1 VTGGGVSHPDG
12 RTVCKLC
19 CATAIDT
26 DLAARP
32 VLAGVRAALARMGLD
47 VSHPEIAPHLVD
59 QRALRSL
66 AAEANLT
73 LRAPLGL
80 TQTRYAPDGRRTIGY
95 IYVLDGLPR
104 VHTAMLFAH
113 EIGHAWLFLHEFPA
127 LPLVVEEGLCELW
140 ASRWLAAPAVKDK
153 LAQFL
158 LQQLEKNTDP
168 VYGDGYRAA
177 RKALRSRTL
186 PGLLE
191 YTRRHRSLPGTAKE
205 CAKQG

>member
-1 VTGGGVSHPDG
+1 M
-12 RTVCKLC
+12 
-19 CATAIDT
+19 
-26 DLAARP
+26 
-32 VLAGVRAALARMGLD
+32 LAGVRAALARMGLYIA
-47 VSHPEIAPHLVD
+47 HPEIAPRLVD
-59 QRALRSL
+59 QSALRSL
-66 AAEANLT
+66 AAEANPD

-80 TQTRYAPDGRRTIGY
+80 TQTRYTPDGKWSIGY

-113 EIGHAWLFLHEFPA
+113 EIGHAWLFLHEFPD

-158 LQQLEKNTDP
+158 LQQMEKNTDP

-177 RKALRSRTL
+177 RKALRHLTF

-191 YTRRHRSLPGTAKE
+191 FVLRNRSFAGIATDHMA
-205 CAKQG
+205 